1 MKESYKSTTRGAIYR
16 KSRYRITA
24 FCALVTGLVLLIAF
38 AVAWQAARRQMSNAD
53 ESLFLSQCQTVTAY
67 VSSPYGV
74 DTQTVLQFAGQNQLA
89 VAVVDGGTLLTFV
102 PDLQKETLTQLLAS
116 VQASAIG
123 RGLYS
128 SAAQSGNFM
137 VQSAGQNWRCFLQGQ
152 AMSTTQWCN
161 ILVMQPVTVH
171 SAEVLRLLAV
181 YAAAFMLGWAALILM
196 SAILARF
203 AVRPIE
209 QAQTEQIRFLASAS
223 HELKTPLAVISTSA
237 DLLKQ
242 KSQDLAEPCHLIQQ
256 QTRQM
261 GRLIDDMLVLTNS
274 NTGHWTL
281 QLRPVLPEEAAMTAY
296 ETFQPVLARAEQML
310 ALEMPDAPLPM
321 VLADEQRLQQILA
334 ILLDNAHTYA
344 SPGSAVA
351 LRVDFQHN
359 RPRPRHTG
367 QCQTGGVYLFLPAN
381 F

>member
-16 KSRYRITA
+16 KLRYRITA

-137 VQSAGQNWRCFLQGQ
+137 VVRRAK
-152 AMSTTQWCN
+152 
-161 ILVMQPVTVH
+161 
-171 SAEVLRLLAV
+171 LAV
-181 YAAAFMLGWAALILM
+181 LPARAGDVHYSVVQYTGYATCDSPFGRSLALTGRVCG
-196 SAILARF
+196 RF
-203 AVRPIE
+203 YVGVGRTYPD
-209 QAQTEQIRFLASAS
+209 
-223 HELKTPLAVISTSA
+223 V
-237 DLLKQ
+237 
-242 KSQDLAEPCHLIQQ
+242 CHLGPFCC
-256 QTRQM
+256 T
-261 GRLIDDMLVLTNS
+261 
-274 NTGHWTL
+274 
-281 QLRPVLPEEAAMTAY
+281 
-296 ETFQPVLARAEQML
+296 
-310 ALEMPDAPLPM
+310 PD
-321 VLADEQRLQQILA
+321 
-334 ILLDNAHTYA
+334 
-344 SPGSAVA
+344 
-351 LRVDFQHN
+351 
-359 RPRPRHTG
+359 
-367 QCQTGGVYLFLPAN
+367 
-381 F
+381 